1 MKIRD
6 ILLKAIGIREVFI
19 DNGIGAKYLL
29 KSELDD
35 EDKELEVRT
44 FYIIKHC
51 IYFDVYKR

>member
-6 ILLKAIGIREVFI
+6 ILLKVIGIREVFI

>member
-6 ILLKAIGIREVFI
+6 ILLKTIGIREVFI
-19 DNGIGAKYLL
+19 DNGIGAKYIL